1 MGPYFSNSYFIEL
14 GFSTLIFVVVLLTLL
29 VIIPGFF
36 IWLSLALIGNRRPLL
51 KCGIA
56 NLVAF
61 VASAFITFVL
71 SMIPPLILL
80 SPLVFILLYLW
91 VFKELLDLGWLHAF
105 IAVVLSVGCVMLLS
119 AIFGFLFAFFKPLWI
134 PHRF

>member
-14 GFSTLIFVVVLLTLL
+14 GLSTLIFVVVLLTLL

-36 IWLSLALIGNRRPLL
+36 IWLSLAVIGNRRPLL
-51 KCGIA
+51 KCGLA

-61 VASAFITFVL
+61 ISSAFITFVL
-71 SMIPPLILL
+71 SIITSLILL
-80 SPLVFILLYLW
+80 SPLVFILFYLW
-91 VFKELLDLGWLHAF
+91 VFKELLDLGWLQALL
-105 IAVVLSVGCVMLLS
+105 AVVLSVGCVMLLS
-119 AIFGFLFAFFKPLWI
+119 AIFGSLFVFFKPLWI